1 MKHLFTLLLTPF
13 FLFGEIVNKDA
24 KIYVAGHN
32 GLVGR
37 ALVTKLIEQG
47 FTNIVTRSSK
57 ELDLRDALQTK
68 AFFEEEKP
76 EYVYLAAAK
85 VGGILANRDNPATFI
100 YDNLAIELNII
111 DSAYKSGVKKLLFLG
126 SSCIYPKECPQPI
139 YEEYLLT
146 APLETTN
153 KSYAIAKIAG
163 IELCQAYKRQ
173 YGFNAIC
180 CMPTNLYGPHDN
192 FDLKN
197 SHVLPALIRKF
208 VEAKKNDAASVE
220 IWGTGAAMREFL
232 YVEDLACAL
241 IFLMDNYDDEQ
252 IINVGTGRDLSIL
265 DLANIIKEETSF
277 EGEITRDLSKPDGT
291 MRKVLNVHKLREAGF
306 TAKTSLRD
314 GIRKTI
320 QWYKEK

>member
-1 MKHLFTLLLTPF
+1 MKRLFFLFLMPF
-13 FLFGEIVNKDA
+13 FLLGEPLNKDA

-37 ALVTKLIEQG
+37 ALVSKLMEAG
-47 FTNIVTRSSK
+47 FTNIITRSST
-57 ELDLRDALQTK
+57 ELDLRDQAQTE
-68 AFFEEEKP
+68 AFFEKEKP

-85 VGGILANRDNPATFI
+85 VGGILANSEHPGTFI
-100 YDNLAIELNII
+100 YDNLAIELNVINT
-111 DSAYKSGVKKLLFLG
+111 AYKKGVKKLLFLG

-163 IELCQAYKRQ
+163 IELCQAYKKQ

-180 CMPTNLYGPHDN
+180 CMPSNLYGAHDN
-192 FDLKN
+192 FDLTN

-208 VEAKKNDAASVE
+208 VEAKKNDADSVE
-220 IWGTGAAMREFL
+220 IWGTGTTKREFL
-232 YVEDLACAL
+232 YVEDLALAL

-252 IINVGTGRDLSIL
+252 IINVGTGRDISIL
-265 DLANIIKEETSF
+265 DLANIIKEETGF
-277 EGEITRDLSKPDGT
+277 EGEITHDLSKPDGT
-291 MRKVLNVHKLREAGF
+291 MRKLLNVHRLKEAGF
-306 TAKTSLRD
+306 TAQTPLRD

-320 QWYKEK
+320 EWYKEK